1 MKLAVT
7 VRRPARAPSV
17 DPMGTPPYCL
27 DRSRKTAALTFLVEC
42 DFCLVRKCHVEG
54 IYTRPASWAR
64 PSAHGMASAGRRAW
78 CGCGRG
84 WAPSNAQL
92 QLATACSSTVARRP
106 GLWNQLV
113 LVISSGIGR
122 HGYRSASSFVRTSN
136 LLLQHAWRPQAAS

>member
-1 MKLAVT
+1 VKLAVT

-27 DRSRKTAALTFLVEC
+27 DRSRNTAALTFLVEC

-84 WAPSNAQL
+84 WAPSNSQL
-92 QLATACSSTVARRP
+92 QLATACSSTVARRLGFVEP
-106 GLWNQLV
+106 V
-113 LVISSGIGR
+113 SSSHLIGDWTDDTAIDR
-122 HGYRSASSFVRTSN
+122 QVRTYV
-136 LLLQHAWRPQAAS
+136 